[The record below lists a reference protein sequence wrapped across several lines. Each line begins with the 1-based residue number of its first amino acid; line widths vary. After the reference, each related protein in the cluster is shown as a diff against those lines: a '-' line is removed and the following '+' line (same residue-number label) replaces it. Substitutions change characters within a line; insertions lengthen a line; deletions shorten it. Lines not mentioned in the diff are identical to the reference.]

1 MKRGTGRISKREVL
15 KRGRELVKRCGEGVT
30 LAVFRRESGVPQAVV
45 YDLFGSWCELRKA
58 LGLGR
63 RAERK
68 RVVSG
73 EGLQARLRELV
84 GTHGEG
90 LTFARFCQLSGYS
103 SQVVVS
109 RFGNWRGLRE
119 SIGMSGRVV
128 LGAILSDE
136 ELLCD
141 MARVYL
147 KWKRIPGIKSYRRM
161 GGRIAPETIR
171 GRFGGWGQAKRTFR
185 EWARRISAEE

>member
-1 MKRGTGRISKREVL
+1 MSL
-15 KRGRELVKRCGEGVT
+15 
-30 LAVFRRESGVPQAVV
+30 AVV
-45 YDLFGSWCELRKA
+45 YDLFGSWCELRNA
-58 LGLGR
+58 LGLKR
-63 RAERK
+63 QVERK
-68 RVVSG
+68 RVVNA

-84 GTHGEG
+84 NEYGEG

-119 SIGMSGRVV
+119 SIGLSGRVV
-128 LGAILSDE
+128 PGVILGDE

-147 KWKRIPGIKSYRRM
+147 RWNRIPGIKSYRRM

-171 GRFGGWGQAKRTFR
+171 GRFGGWGQAKRVFR
-185 EWARRISAEE
+185 EWVKRKCSDS